1 MGKFFLTKETSTIV
15 DHSVVVYRFQCLFVY
30 RKLSRTIARMS
41 RKRSVRRG
49 GTYVCGWDCYVEV
62 TNCLLS
68 SAVSLFDHLHDCY
81 VEYTQNYTD
90 KSFDKV
96 CMLP

>member
-1 MGKFFLTKETSTIV
+1 MGKFFFKQRDINYC
-15 DHSVVVYRFQCLFVY
+15 SVVVYRLSVCFFVY

-49 GTYVCGWDCYVEV
+49 GMYVCGWDCYVEI